1 MYIEAAELSERHA
14 DIKFQCPL
22 QIQSQNSLEYETE
35 FARKG
40 QYVLKDCN
48 SQSGTWT
55 KIPNSFAS
63 EQNGMLI
70 NLHESLDRIFK
81 VDLHQFVFELDPT
94 RDSIDEVAS
103 WLQTIQSPNLAKALE
118 ENQMNFK
125 SMRQLAEIIDIS
137 FLEGVGLP

>member
-63 EQNGMLI
+63 EQNSMLI

-81 VDLHQFVFELDPT
+81 VDQHHFVFELDPT
-94 RDSIDEVAS
+94 RDSIDEVSS

-125 SMRQLAEIIDIS
+125 SMR
-137 FLEGVGLP
+137 

>member
-63 EQNGMLI
+63 EQNSMLI

-81 VDLHQFVFELDPT
+81 VDQHHFVFEPDPT
-94 RDSIDEVAS
+94 RDSIDEVS
-103 WLQTIQSPNLAKALE
+103 TWLRTIQSPQLAKALD
-118 ENQMNFK
+118 ENQMSFK
-125 SMRQLAEIIDIS
+125 SMRQLAEIIDMS

>member
-63 EQNGMLI
+63 EQNSMLI

-81 VDLHQFVFELDPT
+81 VDQHHFVFELDPT
-94 RDSIDEVAS
+94 RDSIDEVSS
-103 WLQTIQSPNLAKALE
+103 WLQTIQSPNLAKALG

-125 SMRQLAEIIDIS
+125 SMRQLAEIIDVS
-137 FLEGVGLP
+137 FLEGVGLS